1 MFKKIKSWFSND
13 WKETKLLFRNLPA
26 VPFAI
31 LCIALVV
38 MNVLA
43 NKLIVETSWLSLDA
57 GIIVSWV
64 AFLAGDMLVKR
75 FGPKAS
81 LKINLAALGVQFIA
95 VVLLTIGGVLPT
107 PVEGCLVTQLFGWSL
122 YLPWAFSVG
131 TLAFIVAIL
140 VDVLL
145 NWAILKRFKNRT
157 SFTAYAVASYA
168 STMVAQFV
176 DNFVFGL
183 LFTYLAFGIPFSSLW
198 LFAAAGAVVELLC
211 QIVLSPIG
219 YKISESWRKNGIGQA
234 YVDAVPEAQEVNKNG
249 AKAA

>member
-1 MFKKIKSWFSND
+1 MFTKIKNWFKND
-13 WKETKLLFRNLPA
+13 WKETQLLFRNLPA
-26 VPFAI
+26 IPFAI

-43 NKLIVETSWLSLDA
+43 NKLIVETSWISLDA

-75 FGPKAS
+75 FGPKAA
-81 LKINLAALGVQFIA
+81 LKINFAALGVQFIA
-95 VVLLTIGGVLPT
+95 VILLTVGGVLPT

-140 VDVLL
+140 MDVLL
-145 NWAILKRFKNRT
+145 NWAILTRFKNKT
-157 SFTAYAVASYA
+157 SFKAYAVASYA

-198 LFAAAGAVVELLC
+198 LFSAAGAVVELLC
-211 QIVLSPIG
+211 QVLLSPIG
-219 YKISESWRKNGIGQA
+219 YKISESWRKNGVGQA
-234 YVDAVPEAQEVNKNG
+234 YVDAVPEARTVNSTG
-249 AKAA
+249 DELA

>member
-1 MFKKIKSWFSND
+1 MAKFKSWLKKD
-13 WKETKLLFRNLPA
+13 WAETKLLFKGLPA
-26 VPFAI
+26 FPFAI
-31 LCIALVV
+31 LCAALIV

-57 GIIVSWV
+57 GIIVSWI

-75 FGPKAS
+75 FGPKAA
-81 LKINLAALGVQFIA
+81 LKINFAALGVQFIA

-107 PVEGCLVTQLFGWSL
+107 PAEDCLVTSLFGWSL

-140 VDVLL
+140 VDVFM

-157 SFTAYAVASYA
+157 SFGAYAVASYA

-198 LFAAAGAVVELLC
+198 LFAAAGAVVELVC

-219 YKISESWRKNGIGQA
+219 YKISEKWRRDSVGQE

-249 AKAA
+249 KEVGA